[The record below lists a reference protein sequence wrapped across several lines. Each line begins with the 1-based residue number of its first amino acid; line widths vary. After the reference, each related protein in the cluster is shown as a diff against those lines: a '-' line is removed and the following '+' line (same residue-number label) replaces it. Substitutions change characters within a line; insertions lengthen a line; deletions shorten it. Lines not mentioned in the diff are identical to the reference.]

1 MMTNGEM
8 SRYIEF
14 IRSMSEA
21 QVHMY
26 IEEEMKRNTLSEGEI
41 VTLKESIRMI
51 RESNHTN
58 ETERLEKEMK
68 KLTIEVLGGVA
79 NVLDTDI
86 PYELYDFDGVEDW
99 IDKVE
104 VRGKRYSLDTLDE
117 FKEDIHRESVK
128 NGVVLISVSRGVAS
142 DWYVPE
148 GIMVDIRDYD

>member
-1 MMTNGEM
+1 MANGEM

-21 QVHMY
+21 QVQTY
-26 IEEEMKRNTLSEGEI
+26 IEEEMKRNTFSEGEI

-51 RESNHTN
+51 RESYHTN
-58 ETERLEKEMK
+58 ETERLWMDMK
-68 KLTIEVLGGVA
+68 KLTVEVLGGVA

-86 PYELYDFDGVEDW
+86 AYELYDFDGVEDW

-104 VRGKRYSLDTLDE
+104 VRGKRYSIETLDD
-117 FKEDIHRESVK
+117 FKEDVYLESVN